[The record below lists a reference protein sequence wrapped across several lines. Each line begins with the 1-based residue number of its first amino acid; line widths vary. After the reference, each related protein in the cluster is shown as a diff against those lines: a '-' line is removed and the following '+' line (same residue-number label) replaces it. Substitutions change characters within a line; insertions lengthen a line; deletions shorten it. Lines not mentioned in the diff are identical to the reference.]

1 MESWCIAISQGTPE
15 GTPTFSPVRQLSDDE
30 HRRLESVIRTLC
42 GTLGRTAWHALQQN
56 HHAFC
61 TIEQALLDP
70 ADGPFASHKYQPE
83 SLQIA
88 VTTTI
93 VNFLSSMHMYLEHT
107 EHHLKQADKADGGD
121 RAAAWDAA
129 RRAEYDDY
137 FAYRFLY
144 KFRNYVQ
151 HVGLPLHALSIE
163 HSLKDADDIA
173 ARVLRGEP
181 PLVEGETS
189 HDATVS
195 IALCAV
201 PSDLLQEFRTGAQL
215 KSDLESLTTD
225 IDLSEQIHVGME
237 CLTRLESAFQETFR
251 PELSRCV
258 SEYTE
263 IVGELHTYESRPFLM
278 RVNQEQPYLT
288 AQMSD
293 MQPERFFQAMHLV
306 ADPTT

>member
-1 MESWCIAISQGTPE
+1 MDGWCIAIAQETPD
-15 GTPTFSPVRQLSDDE
+15 GTPTFSSVRQLSDDE
-30 HRRLESVIRTLC
+30 HRRLESVILTMC
-42 GTLGRTAWHALQQN
+42 GTLGRTSWHVLQQN
-56 HHAFC
+56 FLAFC
-61 TIEQALLDP
+61 AIEKGLLDSV
-70 ADGPFASHKYQPE
+70 DGPFASHNFQPE
-83 SLQIA
+83 PLQIA

-107 EHHLKQADKADGGD
+107 ERHLKQADKADGGD

-129 RRAEYDDY
+129 RHAEYDDY

-195 IALCAV
+195 IALW
-201 PSDLLQEFRTGAQL
+201 RGAIRSPPGVQDRHTPQVG
-215 KSDLESLTTD
+215 SRVSLDRHRSLGTNPRRD
-225 IDLSEQIHVGME
+225 GGV
-237 CLTRLESAFQETFR
+237 
-251 PELSRCV
+251 
-258 SEYTE
+258 
-263 IVGELHTYESRPFLM
+263 
-278 RVNQEQPYLT
+278 
-288 AQMSD
+288 
-293 MQPERFFQAMHLV
+293 
-306 ADPTT
+306 